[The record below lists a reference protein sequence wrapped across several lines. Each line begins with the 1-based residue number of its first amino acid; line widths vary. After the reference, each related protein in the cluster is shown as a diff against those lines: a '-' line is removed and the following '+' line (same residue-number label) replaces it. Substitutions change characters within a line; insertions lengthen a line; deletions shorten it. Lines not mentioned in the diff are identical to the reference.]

1 MNAAPSI
8 GVTYIKLV
16 SFPRGG
22 YHCGGTDMGY
32 GYPPVLAIDCG
43 HNAGSG
49 TGRGGSYNT
58 AHFFNFVLSH
68 LCFDE
73 KAISLSS
80 SYCLACKLKINL
92 INKTLQKHQFI
103 MCLLFRLFS
112 RLAIISYIT
121 NSI

>member
-22 YHCGGTDMGY
+22 YHCGGTDTGY
-32 GYPPVLAIDCG
+32 GYPSVLAIDCG

-49 TGRGGSYNT
+49 TGRGGACT
-58 AHFFNFVLSH
+58 RAHFDNLVLSR

-73 KAISLSS
+73 KVTSLSS
-80 SYCLACKLKINL
+80 RYSLACKLIINF
-92 INKTLQKHQFI
+92 INKTLQKYQ
-103 MCLLFRLFS
+103 
-112 RLAIISYIT
+112 T
-121 NSI
+121 